1 LFWDDVCALAHS
13 QRHSIVAIPLCH
25 WFIIEWGEGTAV
37 ESSTE
42 WDSSSGYGQYLD
54 CLHDPQL

>member
-25 WFIIEWGEGTAV
+25 
-37 ESSTE
+37 
-42 WDSSSGYGQYLD
+42 
-54 CLHDPQL
+54 